1 MSYDRCTVDGC
12 EKPTLGRPRTV
23 GFYQF
28 IRPRHVFCKK
38 HVDEFYE
45 RHPGMIERRPVT
57 CFICGK
63 PSSRLGNNS
72 WSSLCSAHRKT
83 QWRPRCSV
91 DDCWFP
97 IHQPRNATN
106 VSGLCAS
113 HFNDQKAEPKTLEWY
128 RRHKVQNRLVMPDG
142 YVQLYFFNGVTI
154 REHRFVMMFHLGRV
168 LTKHEDVH
176 HRNGDRSDNRI
187 ENLELKRSGHGRGQS
202 IPDLVAYAHE
212 ILATYGD
219 AA

>member
-1 MSYDRCTVDGC
+1 
-12 EKPTLGRPRTV
+12 
-23 GFYQF
+23 
-28 IRPRHVFCKK
+28 
-38 HVDEFYE
+38 
-45 RHPGMIERRPVT
+45 
-57 CFICGK
+57 
-63 PSSRLGNNS
+63 
-72 WSSLCSAHRKT
+72 
-83 QWRPRCSV
+83 
-91 DDCWFP
+91 
-97 IHQPRNATN
+97 
-106 VSGLCAS
+106 
-113 HFNDQKAEPKTLEWY
+113 
-128 RRHKVQNRLVMPDG
+128 MPDG

-219 AA
+219 TA